1 MKTTT
6 LIRRNLVYYWRTNAA
21 VVAGV
26 GVAVAV
32 LAGELVVGD
41 SVRASLRELF
51 LGRLGKTEAV
61 VSATGF
67 FRERLADD
75 LLANGKFRDAG
86 FDAACPIVALGGVV
100 THEEGRGRASEVA
113 VYGVDERFWKFHG
126 TQVAAIG
133 ERDVLLSR
141 SLADELGAKAG
152 DVVLVRV
159 EKPSAIPVE
168 SLHGRKDDVGR
179 TVRLTVREVLTAP
192 RLGEFSLRP
201 AQGEVRAAFL
211 SLARLQ
217 KETGQGGQANAILLS
232 GAKPEDDPAG
242 AARRRDLAEQALR
255 ETFALADLGA
265 KVRVLDEQHALS
277 LESDGALISDELS
290 TAARATAA
298 KSNLEAVGV
307 YSYLANAI
315 RANGRE
321 VPYSLMTAIED
332 GEFNALASR
341 GLDVVGALPHDER
354 FNSRAPETRAD
365 PLPVPPIILNEWAA
379 DDLAAKIGDEV
390 TLDYYLWRE
399 EGRLSTETARFSVVD
414 VVPVSGLAA
423 DRNLTPEY
431 PGISGAESLSD
442 WDPPFP
448 VELSRVRKKD
458 EDYWHEYRTT
468 PKAFIPLAEGQR
480 LWGTRFGKLTSLRL
494 YPPPVAQPDSPG
506 GAQLEAARAEFER
519 NLRASIDPV
528 RAGFTVASARA
539 EGLRASLGA
548 TDFGEYFLY
557 FSFFVVASAL
567 LLASL
572 FFKLGVEQRAREIG
586 LLRASGFPA
595 SKVRALFLA
604 EGVTLACVGSLLGV
618 AGALLYA
625 ALMMWGLRTF
635 WVGAV
640 GTRQLALHASPA
652 SLVIGFAGGIA
663 AAALCVWWTLRALS
677 RVSARRL
684 LAGSLEAD
692 EAETRRGWGLR
703 RGKFARESGA
713 TNSTTPRRARV
724 RTTLIVGLALCGC
737 GIALVALAALK
748 GVGETAGF
756 FGAGVLLLAG
766 LLCLESAWL
775 RGGGRRTISGR
786 GWWAVARLGLRN
798 AAHRPARSVLCVAL
812 VASSAFII
820 VAIDAFRQRGV
831 EDSANKHSGGGG
843 YPLAAQS
850 LLPVAHDPNT
860 PEGREALNLNVTN
873 LTGDNNSLAGVHF
886 ARFRVRAGDD
896 ASCLNLYQPREP
908 RLLGATSD
916 FLRENRFAFASSL
929 AASAAEKSN
938 PWLLLEKDGGDVTIP
953 VAADAN
959 SLAYVLH
966 KKLGD
971 VIEVRGDD
979 GSPVRLRFVAALSDS
994 IFQSELLMAEKN
1006 FLRSFP
1012 KVQGYRFFLID
1023 APAARSQ
1030 SIAARLEEQLSDY
1043 GFDAVAVADRLAAFH
1058 RVENTY
1064 ISTFQALGGLGTV
1077 LGTLGLAAVLLRN
1090 VLERRRELALLRAV
1104 GYDRTD
1110 FALMI
1115 VAENALL
1122 LLAGVATGAI
1132 CAAIAVAPAL
1142 LQRGVASSSHA
1153 TLALLLLAVLAA
1165 GLLASL
1171 AATAAAL
1178 RAPLLQSLRA
1188 G

>member
-6 LIRRNLVYYWRTNAA
+6 LIRRSLRYHWRTNAA

-26 GVAVAV
+26 AVAVAV
-32 LAGELVVGD
+32 LAGALVVGD

-51 LGRLGKTEAV
+51 LGRLGKAEAV
-61 VSATGF
+61 VSATNF

-75 LLANGKFRDAG
+75 LLSGAKLKEAG
-86 FDAACPIVALGGVV
+86 FDAACPLVVLDGVV
-100 THEEGRGRASEVA
+100 THEESRGRASGVA

-126 TQVAAIG
+126 SPVAAPG

-152 DVVLVRV
+152 DVALVRV

-179 TVRLTVREVLTAP
+179 TVRLTVREVLPAS
-192 RLGEFSLRP
+192 RLGEFSLRA
-201 AQGEVRAAFL
+201 AQGEVRAAFV

-217 KETGQGGQANAILLS
+217 KDTGQEGKANAILLS
-232 GAKPEDDPAG
+232 GAQPEDDPAR

-265 KVRVLDEQHALS
+265 RVRVLDDQHALS
-277 LESDGALISDELS
+277 LESDGALITDELAN
-290 TAARATAA
+290 AARATAA
-298 KSNLEAVGV
+298 KSNLEASGV

-321 VPYSLMTAIED
+321 VPYSLVAAID
-332 GEFNALASR
+332 DSAFGRLALSGLSVTDDVAATRRALAASPPQE
-341 GLDVVGALPHDER
+341 LPG
-354 FNSRAPETRAD
+354 
-365 PLPVPPIILNEWAA
+365 IILNEWAA
-379 DDLAAKIGDEV
+379 NDLGVRLEDTVE
-390 TLDYYLWRE
+390 LDYYLWHE
-399 EGRLSTETARFSVVD
+399 EGRLSTETARFRVAG
-414 VVPVSGLAA
+414 VVPISGLAA

-448 VELSRVRKKD
+448 VDLSRVRKKD
-458 EDYWHEYRTT
+458 EDYWHEFRTT
-468 PKAFIPLAEGQR
+468 PKAFITLAQGQR

-494 YPPPVAQPDSPG
+494 YPPPLSQPDALG
-506 GAQLEAARAEFER
+506 NAQLEDARAGFER
-519 NLRASIDPV
+519 DLRASIDPA
-528 RAGFTVASARA
+528 RAGLAVASVRA
-539 EGLRASLGA
+539 EGLRASRGA

-557 FSFFVVASAL
+557 FSFFIVASAL

-604 EGVTLACVGSLLGV
+604 EGVALACAGGLLGV
-618 AGALLYA
+618 AGGLGYA
-625 ALMMWGLRTF
+625 ALMMWGLRTY

-640 GTRQLALHASPA
+640 GTRHLALHASPA
-652 SLVIGFAGGIA
+652 SLAAGFAGGVV

-677 RVSARRL
+677 RVSARGL
-684 LAGSLEAD
+684 LAGSLEA
-692 EAETRRGWGLR
+692 EETDAPRGRRR
-703 RGKFARESGA
+703 RRDRAGGASGGA
-713 TNSTTPRRARV
+713 DAVAPRRARA
-724 RTTLIVGLALCGC
+724 RTTLIVGFVLCALGV
-737 GIALVALAALK
+737 ALVAVAAWK
-748 GVGETAGF
+748 AVGETAGF

-775 RGGGRRTISGR
+775 KGGRRRTISGR
-786 GWWAVARLGLRN
+786 GWRAVARLGLRN

-820 VAIDAFRQRGV
+820 VAVDAFRQRGA
-831 EDSANKHSGGGG
+831 EDSADRHSGGGG

-860 PEGREALNLNVTN
+860 PEGREALNLNVTAG
-873 LTGDNNSLAGVHF
+873 GDALAGVHF
-886 ARFRVRAGDD
+886 ARFRVREGDD

-908 RLLGATSD
+908 RVLGATPE
-916 FLRENRFAFASSL
+916 FLRENRFAFSSSL
-929 AASAAEKSN
+929 AASDEERSN
-938 PWLLLEKDGGDVTIP
+938 PWLLLERDSGDGAIP

-971 VIEVRGDD
+971 VVEVRGD
-979 GSPVRLRFVAALSDS
+979 GGEAVRLRFAAALSDS
-994 IFQSELLMAEKN
+994 IFQGEVLMAEKN
-1006 FLRSFP
+1006 FLRAFP
-1012 KVQGYRFFLID
+1012 EVQGYRFFLVD
-1023 APAARSQ
+1023 APAARGPAV
-1030 SIAARLEEQLSDY
+1030 AARLEEQLSDY
-1043 GFDAVAVADRLAAFH
+1043 GFDAVLTAERLAAFH
-1058 RVENTY
+1058 RVESTY
-1064 ISTFQALGGLGTV
+1064 ISTFQTLGGLGTV

-1104 GYDRTD
+1104 GYDRKD

-1122 LLAGVATGAI
+1122 LVAGVATGAV
-1132 CAAIAVAPAL
+1132 CAALAVAPAL
-1142 LQRGVASSSHA
+1142 LGRGGAGSSHA
-1153 TLALLLLAVLAA
+1153 TLALLLVAVVAA

-1171 AATAAAL
+1171 AATSAAL
-1178 RAPLLQSLRA
+1178 RAPLLRSLRA
-1188 G
+1188 E

>member
-6 LIRRNLVYYWRTNAA
+6 LIRRSLRYHWRTNAA

-32 LAGELVVGD
+32 LAGALVVGD
-41 SVRASLRELF
+41 SVRASLRDLF
-51 LGRLGKTEAV
+51 LSRLGKTEAV
-61 VSATGF
+61 VSSQSF

-75 LLANGKFRDAG
+75 LVANGKPGGEG
-86 FDAACPIVALGGVV
+86 FDAACPVVVLDGVV
-100 THEEGRGRASEVA
+100 THEESRGRSSAVA
-113 VYGVDERFWKFHG
+113 VYGVDERFWKFHSAPV
-126 TQVAAIG
+126 TTPG
-133 ERDVLLSR
+133 ERDVLLSQ

-152 DVVLVRV
+152 DTVLVRV

-179 TVRLTVREVLTAP
+179 TVRLTVREVLPAS

-217 KETGQGGQANAILLS
+217 KDTGREGKANAILLA
-232 GAKPEDDPAG
+232 GARADDDPTR
-242 AARRRDLAEQALR
+242 ARRRRALAEQSLR
-255 ETFALADLGA
+255 ETFTLRDLGM
-265 KVRVLDEQHALS
+265 KVSALDEQHALS
-277 LESDGALISDELS
+277 LESDGALVGEELAN
-290 TAARATAA
+290 AARSVAA

-321 VPYSLMTAIED
+321 VPYSLVTAID
-332 GEFNALASR
+332 DKEFGRIARTGAGATDDLIATRDASAAASPPPQK
-341 GLDVVGALPHDER
+341 L
-354 FNSRAPETRAD
+354 
-365 PLPVPPIILNEWAA
+365 PPIILNEWASN
-379 DDLAAKIGDEV
+379 DLGARLGDAVE
-390 TLDYYLWRE
+390 LDYYLWHE
-399 EGRLSTETARFSVVD
+399 DGRLSTETARFRVAG
-414 VVPVSGLAA
+414 VVPIKGLAA

-448 VELSRVRKKD
+448 VELARVRKKD
-458 EDYWHEYRTT
+458 EDYWHAYRTT

-480 LWGTRFGKLTSLRL
+480 LWGTRFGKLTSIRL
-494 YPPPVAQPDSPG
+494 YPPLSEQPDSSGG
-506 GAQLEAARAEFER
+506 GAQLVAARSEFER
-519 NLRASIDPV
+519 SLRASIDPA
-528 RAGFTVASARA
+528 RAGITVAPVRA
-539 EGLRASLGA
+539 EGLRASRGA

-557 FSFFVVASAL
+557 FSFFIVASAL

-586 LLRASGFPA
+586 LLRATGFPA

-604 EGVTLACVGSLLGV
+604 EGVALATLGSLFGV
-618 AGALLYA
+618 VGGLLYA

-640 GTRQLALHASPA
+640 GTSRLALHASPG
-652 SLVIGFAGGIA
+652 SLVTGFAGGVV

-684 LAGSLEAD
+684 LAGSI
-692 EAETRRGWGLR
+692 EAEGTNAPRGWRL
-703 RGKFARESGA
+703 
-713 TNSTTPRRARV
+713 RRARSTRASV
-724 RTTLIVGLALCGC
+724 ELSTTALPRTRVTTTMIIGLMLCGL
-737 GIALVALAALK
+737 GVLLVALAASQS
-748 GVGETAGF
+748 VGETAGF

-775 RGGGRRTISGR
+775 RGGSRRTISGR

-820 VAIDAFRQRGV
+820 VAVDAFRQRGG
-831 EDSANKHSGGGG
+831 EESASRNSGGGG
-843 YPLAAQS
+843 YPLAAES
-850 LLPVAHDPNT
+850 LLPVTHDPNT
-860 PEGREALNLNVTN
+860 AEGREALNLNVTN
-873 LTGDNNSLAGVHF
+873 LTGDENALAQIHF

-908 RLLGATSD
+908 RVLGATPD

-929 AASAAEKSN
+929 AASQEEKSN
-938 PWLLLEKDGGDVTIP
+938 PWLLLEKDSGDGVLP

-979 GSPVRLRFVAALSDS
+979 GSSVRLRFVAALSDS
-994 IFQSELLMAEKN
+994 IFQSELLMGEGN
-1006 FLRSFP
+1006 FLRAFP
-1012 KVQGYRFFLID
+1012 GVQGYRFFLID

-1030 SIAARLEEQLSDY
+1030 AVAARLEEQLADF
-1043 GFDAVAVADRLAAFH
+1043 GFDAVPVADRLAAYH

-1064 ISTFQALGGLGTV
+1064 ISTFQTLGGLGTV

-1104 GYDRTD
+1104 GYDRKD

-1122 LLAGVATGAI
+1122 LVAGLATGTV
-1132 CAAIAVAPAL
+1132 CAALAVAPAL
-1142 LQRGVASSSHA
+1142 FQRGGANSSHA
-1153 TLALLLLAVLAA
+1153 TLALLLLGVLAA
-1165 GLLASL
+1165 GFLASL
-1171 AATAAAL
+1171 AATVAAA

-1188 G
+1188 D

>member
-6 LIRRNLVYYWRTNAA
+6 LIRRSLRYHWRTNAA

-32 LAGELVVGD
+32 LAGALVVGD
-41 SVRASLRELF
+41 SVRASLRDLF
-51 LGRLGKTEAV
+51 LSRLGKTEAV
-61 VSATGF
+61 ISSTNF
-67 FRERLADD
+67 FRERLADE
-75 LLANGKFRDAG
+75 LSSSAKFRDAG
-86 FDAACPIVALGGVV
+86 FDAACPVVVLDGVV
-100 THEEGRGRASEVA
+100 THEESRGRASGVA

-126 TQVAAIG
+126 ARVTTPG
-133 ERDVLLSR
+133 ERDVLLSQ

-152 DVVLVRV
+152 DAVLVRI

-179 TVRLTVREVLTAP
+179 TVRLTVREVLPAS

-217 KETGQGGQANAILLS
+217 KDTGQEGKANAILLA
-232 GAKPEDDPAG
+232 GARAEDDV
-242 AARRRDLAEQALR
+242 ARANVRRDHAGRALR

-265 KVRVLDEQHALS
+265 RVRALDEQHALS
-277 LESDGALISDELS
+277 LESDGALINDELAN
-290 TAARATAA
+290 AARSTAA

-321 VPYSLMTAIED
+321 TPYSLVTAIDDKEFD
-332 GEFNALASR
+332 GIARTGSSVTGDVIATRDESAASSSPQK
-341 GLDVVGALPHDER
+341 L
-354 FNSRAPETRAD
+354 
-365 PLPVPPIILNEWAA
+365 PPIILNEWAA
-379 DDLAAKIGDEV
+379 GDLGAKAGDEV
-390 TLDYYLWRE
+390 ALDYYLWRE
-399 EGRLSTETARFSVVD
+399 EGRLSTETARFRVAGVA
-414 VVPVSGLAA
+414 PINGLAA
-423 DRNLTPEY
+423 DKNLTPEY
-431 PGISGAESLSD
+431 PGISGAQSLSD

-448 VELSRVRKKD
+448 VDLSRVRKKD

-468 PKAFIPLAEGQR
+468 PKAFITLGEGQR
-480 LWGTRFGKLTSLRL
+480 LWGTRFGKLTSMRL
-494 YPPPVAQPDSPG
+494 YPPPSSQPDSLDKS
-506 GAQLEAARAEFER
+506 QLETERAEFEK

-528 RAGFTVASARA
+528 RAGIAVASARA
-539 EGLRASLGA
+539 EGLRASRGA

-557 FSFFVVASAL
+557 FSFFIVASAL

-604 EGVTLACVGSLLGV
+604 EGVALACLGSLIGIVGGL
-618 AGALLYA
+618 AYA

-640 GTRQLALHASPA
+640 GTQRLALHASPV
-652 SLVIGFAGGIA
+652 SLVVGFAGGVA

-677 RVSARRL
+677 RVSARGL
-684 LAGSLEAD
+684 LAGSLEA
-692 EAETRRGWGLR
+692 EETNAPRGRRLR
-703 RGKFARESGA
+703 RGKPTRESVA
-713 TNSTTPRRARV
+713 LSTTAPRRSRV
-724 RTTLIVGLALCGC
+724 MTTMIVGLISCGL
-737 GIALVALAALK
+737 GVLLVALAALK
-748 GVGETAGF
+748 SIGETAGF

-775 RGGGRRTISGR
+775 RGSNRRTISGS

-798 AAHRPARSVLCVAL
+798 TAHRPARSVLCVAL

-820 VAIDAFRQRGV
+820 VAVDAFRQRGV
-831 EDSANKHSGGGG
+831 EDSANRNSGGGG
-843 YPLAAQS
+843 YPLAAES

-860 PEGREALNLNVTN
+860 QEGRESLNLNVTN
-873 LTGDNNSLAGVHF
+873 LTGGGNAPAQIHF

-908 RLLGATSD
+908 RVLGATSD
-916 FLRENRFAFASSL
+916 FLRENRFAFGASL
-929 AASAAEKSN
+929 AASAEEKSN
-938 PWLLLEKDGGDVTIP
+938 PWLLLEKDSGDGALP

-979 GSPVRLRFVAALSDS
+979 GEPLRLRFVAALSDS
-994 IFQSELLMAEKN
+994 IFQSELVMGEKN
-1006 FLRSFP
+1006 FLRAFP
-1012 KVQGYRFFLID
+1012 GVQGYRFFLIN
-1023 APAARSQ
+1023 APAAHAQ
-1030 SIAARLEEQLSDY
+1030 ALAARLEEQLSDY
-1043 GFDAVAVADRLAAFH
+1043 GFDAVPVADRLAAFH

-1064 ISTFQALGGLGTV
+1064 ISTFQTLGGLGAV

-1090 VLERRRELALLRAV
+1090 VLERRREFALLRAV
-1104 GYDRTD
+1104 GYNRRD

-1122 LLAGVATGAI
+1122 LVAGLATGAL
-1132 CAAIAVAPAL
+1132 CAALAVAPAL
-1142 LQRGVASSSHA
+1142 LQRGGANSSHV
-1153 TLALLLLAVLAA
+1153 TLAVLLLAVLAA
-1165 GLLASL
+1165 GFLASL

-1188 G
+1188 E

>member
-6 LIRRNLVYYWRTNAA
+6 LIRRSLRYHWRTNAA

-32 LAGELVVGD
+32 LAGALVVGD
-41 SVRASLRELF
+41 SVRASLRDLF

-61 VSATGF
+61 VSATSF

-75 LLANGKFRDAG
+75 LVASGKLKEAG
-86 FDAACPIVALGGVV
+86 FDAACPVVVLDGVV
-100 THEEGRGRASEVA
+100 THEETRGRASGVA

-126 TQVAAIG
+126 AQVTTPG
-133 ERDVLLSR
+133 ERDILLSQ

-152 DVVLVRV
+152 DGVLVRV

-168 SLHGRKDDVGR
+168 SLHGRKEDVGR
-179 TVRLTVREVLTAP
+179 TVRLTVREVLP
-192 RLGEFSLRP
+192 GSRLGEFSLRP

-217 KETGQGGQANAILLS
+217 KETGQGGKANAILLS
-232 GAKPEDDPAG
+232 SARPEDDPTR
-242 AARRRDLAEQALR
+242 AAARRDLAEQSLR

-265 KVRVLDEQHALS
+265 KVRVLGEQHALS
-277 LESDGALISDELS
+277 LESDGALVTDELA
-290 TAARATAA
+290 TAARSTAA

-321 VPYSLMTAIED
+321 VPYSLVTAIDDKEFGRLARAD
-332 GEFNALASR
+332 RSATGEAIASR
-341 GLDVVGALPHDER
+341 EIATA
-354 FNSRAPETRAD
+354 APPQSQ
-365 PLPVPPIILNEWAA
+365 PLPPIILNEWAA
-379 DDLAAKIGDEV
+379 SDLGAKAGDEV

-399 EGRLSTETARFSVVD
+399 EGRLSTETARFRVAGIM
-414 VVPVSGLAA
+414 PISGLAA
-423 DRNLTPEY
+423 DKNLTPEY

-448 VELSRVRKKD
+448 VDLSRVRKKD

-468 PKAFIPLAEGQR
+468 PKAFVPLAEGQR
-480 LWGTRFGKLTSLRL
+480 LWQTRFGRLTSLRL
-494 YPPPVAQPDSPG
+494 FPPPAAQPDSLG
-506 GAQLEAARAEFER
+506 GAQLEAARTEFEK
-519 NLRASIDPV
+519 NLRASIDPL
-528 RAGFTVASARA
+528 RAGFTVASVRA
-539 EGLRASLGA
+539 EGLRASRGA

-557 FSFFVVASAL
+557 FSFFIVASAL

-595 SKVRALFLA
+595 SRVRALFLA
-604 EGVTLACVGSLLGV
+604 EGVTLACLGSLLGI
-618 AGALLYA
+618 AGGLAYA
-625 ALMMWGLRTF
+625 ALMLWGLRTF

-640 GTRQLALHASPA
+640 GTRQLALHASLL
-652 SLVIGFAGGIA
+652 SLAAGYAGGVV

-677 RVSARRL
+677 RVSARGL
-684 LAGSLEAD
+684 LAGSLEA
-692 EAETRRGWGLR
+692 EETNAPRGWRLR
-703 RGKFARESGA
+703 RGSAARGSVA
-713 TNSTTPRRARV
+713 TDTPARRRSSRA
-724 RTTLIVGLALCGC
+724 RTTLIVGLALCVC
-737 GIALVALAALK
+737 GVALIAVAASK
-748 GVGETAGF
+748 AVGETAGF

-775 RGGGRRTISGR
+775 RGGARRAIAGR

-820 VAIDAFRQRGV
+820 VAVDAFRQRGV
-831 EDSANKHSGGGG
+831 EDSADKNSGGGG
-843 YPLAAQS
+843 YPLAAES

-860 PEGREALNLNVTN
+860 EGGGEALNLKVTN
-873 LTGDNNSLAGVHF
+873 LTGGADALGGIHF

-908 RLLGATSD
+908 RVLGATPD
-916 FLRENRFAFASSL
+916 FLREDRFAFASSL
-929 AASAAEKSN
+929 AASKEEEAN
-938 PWLLLEKDGGDVTIP
+938 PWLLLEKDSGDGTIP

-971 VIEVRGDD
+971 VIEVRAG
-979 GSPVRLRFVAALSDS
+979 GGETARLRFVAALSDS
-994 IFQSELLMAEKN
+994 IFQSELVMGEKN
-1006 FLRSFP
+1006 FLRAFP
-1012 KVQGYRFFLID
+1012 EVQGYRFFLID
-1023 APAARSQ
+1023 APPERAQAV
-1030 SIAARLEEQLSDY
+1030 AARLEEQLSDY
-1043 GFDAVAVADRLAAFH
+1043 GFDAVSTADRLAAFH

-1064 ISTFQALGGLGTV
+1064 ISTFQTLGGLGTV

-1090 VLERRRELALLRAV
+1090 VLE
-1104 GYDRTD
+1104 
-1110 FALMI
+1110 
-1115 VAENALL
+1115 
-1122 LLAGVATGAI
+1122 
-1132 CAAIAVAPAL
+1132 
-1142 LQRGVASSSHA
+1142 
-1153 TLALLLLAVLAA
+1153 
-1165 GLLASL
+1165 
-1171 AATAAAL
+1171 
-1178 RAPLLQSLRA
+1178 
-1188 G
+1188 